1 MKKRTAVLMSLLAL
15 VFTSLAHAATYTEG
29 VNYFLV
35 SPAQHTNVPA
45 GKIEVAEVF
54 SYACPFCAQFSPLVH
69 QLQASLPSNA
79 QMTFIPAS
87 FIPAEDWPM
96 FQRATCTAQILG
108 IFDKTHDKVF
118 DAVWKTGELAISDP
132 KTHQLKNPLPTIEDV
147 AKYYNHI
154 SGVPVQKF
162 LDTAKSF
169 AVDTA
174 MRRDDA
180 LVLAY
185 HIDGTPSLLVNGKYR
200 VTVQSAGGM
209 QQMIEVAKYLVAQ
222 ESKAGAN
229 ARAAQAGS
237 SAPAGRRPV
246 VR

>member
-1 MKKRTAVLMSLLAL
+1 MKKRTAVLTSLLAL

-69 QLQASLPSNA
+69 QLQTSLPANA

-87 FIPAEDWPM
+87 FIPAEGWPM

-108 IFDKTHDKVF
+108 IFDKTHDKMF

-132 KTHQLKNPLPTIEDV
+132 KTHQIKNPLPTIEDV

-162 LDTAKSF
+162 LDTSKSF

-200 VTVQSAGGM
+200 ITGQSAGGM
-209 QQMIEVAKYLVAQ
+209 SQMIEVAKYLVAQ

-237 SAPAGRRPV
+237 PATRSHATAAR
-246 VR
+246 